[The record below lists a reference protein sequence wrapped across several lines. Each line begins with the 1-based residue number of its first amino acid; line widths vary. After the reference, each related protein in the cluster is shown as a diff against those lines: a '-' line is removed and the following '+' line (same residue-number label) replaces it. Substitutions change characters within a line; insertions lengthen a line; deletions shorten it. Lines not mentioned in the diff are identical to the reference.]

1 VTSNQKDYG
10 RDHDGSS
17 SASTAHAGQR
27 QDDDQDAGKDC
38 NDPRFFMAVIHQRG
52 QPMNFMRL
60 HWHFSITTPRCK
72 DLFFARPPF
81 CQSILSERIGCESIR
96 RMVSARCVGT
106 RHPLPFRLWRRFGSP
121 GGGCAAPANPTAGA
135 SAVAATSS
143 RPEWRP
149 GDRWVYGWMSRSE
162 IGTKTVK
169 VVEIRAINKVTS
181 VRDQR
186 DVDEYWCAPE
196 VRFSINWV
204 GRRGDAQFEEQFR
217 AYRQRSRLIP
227 GPPSSAPPSTTK

>member
-1 VTSNQKDYG
+1 
-10 RDHDGSS
+10 
-17 SASTAHAGQR
+17 
-27 QDDDQDAGKDC
+27 
-38 NDPRFFMAVIHQRG
+38 MAVIHQRG

-169 VVEIRAINKVTS
+169 VVESARST
-181 VRDQR
+181 
-186 DVDEYWCAPE
+186 
-196 VRFSINWV
+196 
-204 GRRGDAQFEEQFR
+204 
-217 AYRQRSRLIP
+217 RSR
-227 GPPSSAPPSTTK
+227 PSGIRGMSTSTGVLLRFASPSTGSAGEGMRSSKSSPARTASDLG